1 MRSMTGFGRAR
12 VSRDGRYVSLEISTV
27 NNRHLD
33 VNFSLKA
40 DLELEQKVI
49 NKVKDSLERGNV
61 DIRVESN
68 VLDESE
74 ETLEVNDELVA
85 KYLEIASD
93 LTVSTESL
101 SGDINVVELLS
112 LPGVLSLHQKP
123 TVDDEAEAMLLEALD
138 EALEDV
144 VAMRDREGDELAS
157 DLRERIDKIESSLQ
171 AIEDRFPE
179 ALDQYRDRLR
189 EKFDE
194 VLELNETELTTE
206 LENEIAK
213 YADKCDISEEIVRVE
228 SHISQFREY
237 LKEDKPVGKNLN
249 FLLQEIQRETNTIG
263 AKGNDADISQL
274 AVEMK
279 TELEK
284 CREQVK
290 NVE

>member
-12 VSRDGRYVSLEISTV
+12 VSRDGRFVALEISTV

-49 NKVKDSLERGNV
+49 DKVKDRIERGNV
-61 DIRVESN
+61 DVRVESN
-68 VLDESE
+68 VLNETE
-74 ETLEVNDELVA
+74 ETLDVNNNLVE
-85 KYLEIASD
+85 KYLDIASELRLSSD
-93 LTVSTESL
+93 TL
-101 SGDINVVELLS
+101 SGDVNVVDLLS

-123 TVDDEAEAMLLEALD
+123 TVEEEAESMLLEAL
-138 EALEDV
+138 ERALDDV
-144 VAMRDREGDELAS
+144 IEMREREGDELAA
-157 DLRERIDKIESSLQ
+157 DLGDRIDTIDDKLKSID
-171 AIEDRFPE
+171 DRFPE
-179 ALDQYRDRLR
+179 ALEQYRERLR

-194 VLELNETELTTE
+194 VLELNESDLNQE
-206 LENEIAK
+206 LENEITK

-228 SHISQFREY
+228 SHINQFRDY
-237 LKEDKPVGKNLN
+237 LGQDQPVGKNLE

-263 AKGNDADISQL
+263 AKGNDAEISQL

-284 CREQVK
+284 CREQIN

>member
-27 NNRHLD
+27 NSRHLD

-49 NKVKDSLERGNV
+49 DRVKNHVERGNV

-68 VLDESE
+68 VLDETE
-74 ETLEVNDELVA
+74 ETLELNDELVD
-85 KYLEIASD
+85 KYLEMASD

-101 SGDINVVELLS
+101 TGDINVVELLS

-123 TVDDEAEAMLLEALD
+123 TVDEEGESMLLEALD

-144 VAMRDREGDELAS
+144 IGMREREGTELAS
-157 DLRERIDKIESSLQ
+157 DLGERIDTIESNLE
-171 AIEDRFPE
+171 AIEERFPE
-179 ALDQYRDRLR
+179 ALNQYRDRLR

-194 VLELNETELTTE
+194 VLDLNETEMTKE

-213 YADKCDISEEIVRVE
+213 YADKCDISEEITRVE
-228 SHISQFREY
+228 SHINQFRDY
-237 LKEDKPVGKNLN
+237 LGQEEPVGKNLK

-263 AKGNDADISQL
+263 AKGNDADISHF